1 MDPQLIQFLAA
12 LANGRSRARF
22 AQVALAGHDGVPS
35 DERQDRLLLSVG
47 VLSRLPQGRVAVDDG
62 ALHALLAQ
70 VRAARP
76 AKPQGKLDLLPRQ
89 RRPLLET
96 LRVLGGE
103 LLGPGEEVSERDL
116 NERLAERVEDV
127 PRVRRA
133 LVDEGILAR
142 ERDGSRYWLV

>member
-1 MDPQLIQFLAA
+1 MEPQLIQFLAA

-22 AQVALAGHDGVPS
+22 AQISLGGHDGVPS
-35 DERQDRLLLSVG
+35 DERQDRLLLAAG
-47 VLSRLPQGRVAVDDG
+47 VLRQPSEGRVAVDDG
-62 ALHALLAQ
+62 ALHALLSQ

-89 RRPLLET
+89 RGPLLDV
-96 LRVLGGE
+96 LRMLGAE
-103 LLGPGEEVSERDL
+103 LLGPSEVVAEKEL
-116 NERLAERVEDV
+116 NARLAERVEDV

-142 ERDGSRYWLV
+142 ERDGSGYWLS